1 MRKRILGA
9 LLAMCMVL
17 ALMPSMAFAAS
28 APKLIV
34 DGVDLVTAPNYQINC
49 SGGGTAAYDPASRTL
64 TLNNAIITNHSSY
77 GPNNAGIYIDGFD
90 EAVTI
95 KLIGE
100 NKIHLDNK
108 GIGVFKWGDSALNIV
123 AGGNDSELDSMDI
136 VTYLANDGSASSP
149 YGVRTD
155 GDLNI
160 GRVKLNISLT
170 DNSKSNGFAVASW
183 DNAVTLD
190 GTVLNVSD
198 YNIALYAMT
207 AFKADN
213 IDFTVNSV
221 EEDAILIDYGSA
233 EIKNSK
239 ITVQDTTDY
248 TSVWVYGDLT
258 VIDSEVDVH
267 SKYENGIGC
276 DGKLTVSGGKLS
288 AAADD
293 GRYPAVFG
301 GNGILFQN
309 EAEITATSDNGGY
322 PIYAKKTDYS
332 DENSKP
338 ADDSELIVL
347 GKDMRMLG
355 GADVVT
361 SDWEYD
367 SAEGSWCRVAYFDTD
382 AANIV
387 ISAAYDI
394 TYAPGANG
402 AGNES
407 TIIKNKGTDITL
419 EGAIFTRDGYTQI
432 GWATTEN
439 ATTAEYALGAKYDF
453 DAAVTLYPVWR
464 DNRTKSE
471 TTPTDTG
478 LTGSTASE
486 AKSPK
491 TGDTAGRNLV
501 FVFVLSGSVFA
512 AAWICGRKKKD

>member
-9 LLAMCMVL
+9 LLAVCMVL
-17 ALMPSMAFAAS
+17 ALMPSMAFAAG

-34 DGVDLVTAPNYQINC
+34 DGVDLMTAPNYQINC
-49 SGGGTAAYDPASRTL
+49 SGGGTATYDPASRTL
-64 TLNNAIITNHSSY
+64 TLNNAIITNHSP
-77 GPNNAGIYIDGFD
+77 GTINAGIYIDEFGGPFT
-90 EAVTI
+90 V

-100 NKIHLDNK
+100 NKILFEDK
-108 GIGVFKWGDSALNIV
+108 YLGIVKTWGDSALNI
-123 AGGNDSELDSMDI
+123 APGSDGTDTDSLEI
-136 VTYLANDGSASSP
+136 VGYAKKNTTESP
-149 YGVRTD
+149 YGIQNRE
-155 GDLNI
+155 GNIAI
-160 GRVKLNISLT
+160 GRVKLNISLKE
-170 DNSKSNGFAVASW
+170 NSRPNGSAVDAFGS
-183 DNAVTLD
+183 VTMD
-190 GTVLNVSD
+190 GTVLEMAD
-198 YNIALYAMT
+198 YETGIFAL
-207 AFKADN
+207 
-213 IDFTVNSV
+213 
-221 EEDAILIDYGSA
+221 SA
-233 EIKNSK
+233 TIRNSK
-239 ITVQDTTDY
+239 ITVQGTTEYESIFTD
-248 TSVWVYGDLT
+248 GDLY
-258 VIDSEVDVH
+258 ISDSDVTVH
-267 SKYENGIGC
+267 SAYGNGICCWGQ
-276 DGKLTVSGGKLS
+276 LTVSGGKLS
-288 AAADD
+288 AASDD
-293 GRYPAVFG
+293 DYPAVFG

-309 EAEITATSDNGGY
+309 GAEITATSDNGGY

-338 ADDSELIVL
+338 TDDSELIVL

-367 SAEGSWCRVAYFDTD
+367 SAEGSWYRVAYFDTD

-402 AGNES
+402 VGNES
-407 TIIKNKGTDITL
+407 TVIKNKGTDVTL
-419 EGAIFTRDGYTQI
+419 EGALFTRDGYTQI

-439 ATTAEYALGAKYDF
+439 ATKAEYALGAKYDI

-464 DNRTKSE
+464 DDRTKSE

-491 TGDTAGRNLV
+491 TGDAAGRNLV

-512 AAWICGRKKKD
+512 AAWICGRKKID